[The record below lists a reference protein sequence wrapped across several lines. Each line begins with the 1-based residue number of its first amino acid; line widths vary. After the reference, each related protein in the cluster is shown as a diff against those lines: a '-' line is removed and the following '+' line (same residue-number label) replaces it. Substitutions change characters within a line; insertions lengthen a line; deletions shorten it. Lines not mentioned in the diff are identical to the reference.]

1 MNSTAELTRPQYTFG
16 QYSFDPR
23 SGELY
28 DGQKTAQL
36 RPQVAKLLELLL
48 SHANDTVSRDEIR
61 HHLWG
66 DHVVVEF
73 EEGISA
79 CVRQLRI
86 ALNDGAD
93 GTRYIQTISRRGYK
107 FVYAVAIHEGKN
119 GGFEKHPS
127 SVTPVSPPVLQVVA
141 APSVPASQHRAAT
154 ISAVFLV
161 IVLALAAVGFL
172 KRYGWFWFASPESG
186 SMSAIAVLPFGNL
199 SQNPNNTILGASVAN
214 EITNLLGPISPDR
227 LRVIANTSATHFV
240 KGDET
245 IGDIGRELG
254 ASYVLEGSITELART
269 LHISVR
275 LIRVADQSYAWGDE
289 YDLDSNYTGG
299 NYQQLVIKI
308 ATQVA
313 TRLAPDASV
322 SPLEF
327 TANRDAAIAYQQ
339 GRSLISQGDTEKAYG
354 YCEKAMG
361 LDPHFAAAYSCA
373 VRAVLRSANPSTT
386 QITAVSRLIDKALA
400 LDGGSA
406 EAHLLKGE
414 LEMFY
419 VWNLP
424 AAGAEFKE
432 SLRLNPGDAWSWQMY
447 AEYLSA
453 MGQDNEMQSAMD
465 TARALDPVSVSVTN
479 NLALVSFVARQYDKA
494 EAHARTNADLNVQD
508 ALAQHI
514 LTLSLVGEGKYAAAV
529 KQAVVEMRALGAAPK
544 DSGALSGSHASLVEY
559 FKWYSA
565 HLASLPADKLTAV
578 FLADAY
584 MHLGQ
589 ADQAAA
595 VLNAAIQRNEVS
607 TLIPF
612 ISVWPSLRPLCTT
625 PSYLAFTRKLGQ
637 VGCLPQA

>member
-107 FVYAVAIHEGKN
+107 FVYAVALREGGS

-127 SVTPVSPPVLQVVA
+127 STAPPPVPVLQVVPTP
-141 APSVPASQHRAAT
+141 APPAWRHRAAVS
-154 ISAVFLV
+154 SAVFLV
-161 IVLALAAVGFL
+161 FVLALATVGFL
-172 KRYGWFWFASPESG
+172 KRSGWSWLASPES
-186 SMSAIAVLPFGNL
+186 SPASAIAILPFGNL
-199 SQNPNNTILGASVAN
+199 SQNPNNAILGASVAN
-214 EITNLLGPISPDR
+214 EVTNLLGPISPGR
-227 LRVIANTSATHFV
+227 LRVIANTSAAHFV
-240 KGDET
+240 KGNET

-254 ASYVLEGSITELART
+254 ASYVLEGSITELARR

-275 LIRVADQSYAWGDE
+275 LIRVADQSYVWGDE
-289 YDLDSNYTGG
+289 YDLDSNYSGG

-313 TRLAPDASV
+313 TRLAPDAAA

-327 TANRDAAIAYQQ
+327 TPNRDAAIAYQR
-339 GRSLISQGDTEKAYG
+339 GRSLIAQGDTEKAYG

-361 LDPHFAAAYSCA
+361 LDPRFAAAYSCA
-373 VRAVLRSANPSTT
+373 VRAVLRAASPSMAQVTAANG
-386 QITAVSRLIDKALA
+386 LIDKALA
-400 LDGGSA
+400 LDSGSA

-414 LEMFY
+414 LGMFY

-453 MGQDNEMQSAMD
+453 MGMDNEMQNAMD

-494 EAHARTNADLNVQD
+494 EANARTNAGLNAQD

-514 LTLSLVGEGKYAAAV
+514 LTLSLLGGGKYAAAV
-529 KQAVVEMRALGAAPK
+529 KQAGVEMQALGASPK
-544 DSGALSGSHASLVEY
+544 DIAVLNGSHASLVEY

-565 HLASLPADKLTAV
+565 HLASRPADKLTAV

-589 ADQAAA
+589 PDQAAA
-595 VLNAAIQRNEVS
+595 VLNGAIQRKEIS

-612 ISVWPSLRPLCTT
+612 ISVWPSLRPLCTV
-625 PSYLAFTRKLGQ
+625 PSYLALTRQLGQ
-637 VGCLPQA
+637 VGCLPQ